1 VGIIFGRV
9 RVGIIFERGRV
20 GIFFGDKLEGWLGEN
35 FSLKINAI
43 SIKTIIFAYLL
54 PCNVK

>member
-1 VGIIFGRV
+1 
-9 RVGIIFERGRV
+9 VGIIFERGRV